1 MVKMKASVSSGN
13 SNSISSSS
21 VGAGASAGAAYG
33 GGDYPRYLADMV
45 RRLEEV
51 NNQLTDRVQKL
62 EREERYREELRNRYE
77 REIKKLRAEI
87 EKLRT
92 PPLVIGT
99 VVDVIDDKRVVVR
112 SSAGP
117 KFVVNYS
124 QSIDPKEAAPGTQV
138 GLSQQSLAVV
148 SVLPS
153 AKDPSV
159 YGMELIESPEVDYN
173 MIGGLNEQ
181 IEEIKEV
188 AELPLTAPEQ
198 FERIGVEP
206 PKGILLTGLP
216 GTGKTLLA
224 KAVANRTSA
233 TFIRVVGSELV
244 QKYIGEGARLVREL
258 FALAKEKAPTILFID
273 ELDAVAARRVEDG
286 TTGEREVQRTMM
298 QLLAEIDGFNPRGD
312 VRIIAATNRPD
323 ILDPAL
329 LRPGRFDRIIEIPVP
344 DREAREK
351 IFRIHTSKMKLGKD
365 VELDTLAALTEN
377 ATGADIKAIST
388 EAGMFAVKRNKKS
401 IEMEEFEQA
410 ITKIIGTEQKSHL
423 YPKETGA
430 MFA

>member
-1 MVKMKASVSSGN
+1 MKASSSGGG
-13 SNSISSSS
+13 
-21 VGAGASAGAAYG
+21 VPYG
-33 GGDYPRYLADMV
+33 DDYSRYLQDKMRQLEEANYLLKE
-45 RRLEEV
+45 RLE
-51 NNQLTDRVQKL
+51 KI
-62 EREERYREELRNRYE
+62 ERDGRYYEGMRIRYE
-77 REIKKLRAEI
+77 REIKKLRTEI
-87 EKLRT
+87 EKLRS
-92 PPLVIGT
+92 PPLIIGT
-99 VVDVIDDKRVVVR
+99 IVDVIDDKRLVVK
-112 SSAGP
+112 SSTGP
-117 KFVVNYS
+117 QFVVSYARF
-124 QSIDPKEAAPGTQV
+124 IDQKEAVPGTQV
-138 GLSQQSLAVV
+138 GLNQQSLAVV

-159 YGMELIESPEVDYN
+159 QGMEVIESPSVDYD

-188 AELPLTAPEQ
+188 VELPLTAPER
-198 FERIGVEP
+198 FERVGVEP
-206 PKGILLTGLP
+206 PKAVLLIGLP

-244 QKYIGEGARLVREL
+244 QKYIGEGARMVREL
-258 FALAKEKAPTILFID
+258 FALAKEKAPSILFID

-312 VRIIAATNRPD
+312 VRIIGATNRPD

-329 LRPGRFDRIIEIPVP
+329 LRPGRFDRIIEIPIP
-344 DREAREK
+344 DRESRKE
-351 IFRIHTSKMKLGKD
+351 IFVIHTSKMKLGKSVD
-365 VELDTLAALTEN
+365 LDNLAAHTEN
-377 ATGADIKAIST
+377 ASGADIKAIST
-388 EAGMFAVKRNKKS
+388 EAGMFAVKKNKKA

-410 ITKIIGTEQKSHL
+410 IKKIMGDEQRSH
-423 YPKETGA
+423 PNVKEMGV

>member
-1 MVKMKASVSSGN
+1 MKASVSSGN
-13 SNSISSSS
+13 SNSSS
-21 VGAGASAGAAYG
+21 VGASAGAAYG

-45 RRLEEV
+45 RRLEEL

-62 EREERYREELRNRYE
+62 EREGMYREELRNRYE

-99 VVDVIDDKRVVVR
+99 VVDVIDDKRIEVR

-138 GLSQQSLAVV
+138 GLNPQSLAVV

-153 AKDPSV
+153 SKDPSV

-173 MIGGLNEQ
+173 MIGGLNKQ
-181 IEEIKEV
+181 IEELKEV

-206 PKGILLTGLP
+206 PKGVLLTGLP

-286 TTGEREVQRTMM
+286 ASGEREVQRTMM

-329 LRPGRFDRIIEIPVP
+329 LRPGRFDRIIEIPAP
-344 DREAREK
+344 DREAREE

-365 VELDTLAALTEN
+365 VELDHLAALTEN
-377 ATGADIKAIST
+377 ATGADIKAIAT
-388 EAGMFAVKRNKKS
+388 EAGMYAVKRNKES

-410 ITKIIGTEQKSHL
+410 ITKMIGNEQKAHL
-423 YPKETGA
+423 YTKETGA

>member
-1 MVKMKASVSSGN
+1 MKT
-13 SNSISSSS
+13 SSSS
-21 VGAGASAGAAYG
+21 GGVSYG
-33 GGDYPRYLADMV
+33 DDYSRYLQDKMRQLEEANYLLKE
-45 RRLEEV
+45 RLE
-51 NNQLTDRVQKL
+51 KI
-62 EREERYREELRNRYE
+62 EREGRYYEGMRIRYE
-77 REIKKLRAEI
+77 REIKNLRTEI
-87 EKLRT
+87 EKLRS

-99 VVDVIDDKRVVVR
+99 IEDVIDDKRVVVR
-112 SSAGP
+112 SSTGP
-117 KFVVNYS
+117 RFVVTYA
-124 QSIDPKEAAPGTQV
+124 QFIDPKKAVPGTQV
-138 GLSQQSLAVV
+138 GLNQQSLAVV

-159 YGMELIESPEVDYN
+159 HGMEVIESPDVDYD

-188 AELPLTAPEQ
+188 VELPLTAPES
-198 FERIGVEP
+198 FERVGVEP
-206 PKGILLTGLP
+206 PRAVLLIGLP

-244 QKYIGEGARLVREL
+244 QKYIGEGARMVREL
-258 FALAKEKAPTILFID
+258 FALAKEKAPSILFID

-298 QLLAEIDGFNPRGD
+298 QLLAEIDGFNLRGD
-312 VRIIAATNRPD
+312 VRIIGVTNRPD

-329 LRPGRFDRIIEIPVP
+329 LRPGRFDRIIEIPIP
-344 DREAREK
+344 DREARKE
-351 IFRIHTSKMKLGKD
+351 IFVIYTSKMKLGKIVD
-365 VELDTLAALTEN
+365 LDNLAAHTEN
-377 ATGADIKAIST
+377 ASGADIKAIAT
-388 EAGMFAVKRNKKS
+388 EAGMFAVKKNKKA

-410 ITKIIGTEQKSHL
+410 IKKIMGDEQRSHL
-423 YPKETGA
+423 NVKEMGV

>member
-1 MVKMKASVSSGN
+1 MKASSSGGG
-13 SNSISSSS
+13 
-21 VGAGASAGAAYG
+21 VPYG
-33 GGDYPRYLADMV
+33 DDYSRYLQDKMRQLEEANYLLKE
-45 RRLEEV
+45 RLE
-51 NNQLTDRVQKL
+51 KI
-62 EREERYREELRNRYE
+62 ERDGRYYEGTRIRYE
-77 REIKKLRAEI
+77 REIKKLRTEI
-87 EKLRT
+87 EKLRS
-92 PPLVIGT
+92 PPLIIGT
-99 VVDVIDDKRVVVR
+99 IVDVIDDKRLVVK
-112 SSAGP
+112 SSTGP
-117 KFVVNYS
+117 QFVVSYARF
-124 QSIDPKEAAPGTQV
+124 IDQKEAVPGTQV
-138 GLSQQSLAVV
+138 GLNQQSLAVV

-159 YGMELIESPEVDYN
+159 QGMEVIESPSVDYD

-188 AELPLTAPEQ
+188 VELPLTAPER
-198 FERIGVEP
+198 FERVGVEP
-206 PKGILLTGLP
+206 PKAVLLIGLP

-244 QKYIGEGARLVREL
+244 QKYIGEGARMVREL
-258 FALAKEKAPTILFID
+258 FALAKEKAPSILFID

-312 VRIIAATNRPD
+312 VRIIGATNRPD

-329 LRPGRFDRIIEIPVP
+329 LRPGRFDRIIEIPIP
-344 DREAREK
+344 DREARKE
-351 IFRIHTSKMKLGKD
+351 IFVIHTSKMKLGKSVD
-365 VELDTLAALTEN
+365 LDNLAAHTEN
-377 ATGADIKAIST
+377 ASGADIKAIST
-388 EAGMFAVKRNKKS
+388 EAGMFAVKKNKKA

-410 ITKIIGTEQKSHL
+410 IKKIMGDEQRSH
-423 YPKETGA
+423 PNVKEMGV

>member
-1 MVKMKASVSSGN
+1 MKASVSSGN
-13 SNSISSSS
+13 SNSSS
-21 VGAGASAGAAYG
+21 VGAGASAAYG

-77 REIKKLRAEI
+77 REIKKLRVEI

-99 VVDVIDDKRVVVR
+99 VVDVIDDKRIVVR

-138 GLSQQSLAVV
+138 GLNPQSLAVV

-206 PKGILLTGLP
+206 PKGVLLTGLP

-258 FALAKEKAPTILFID
+258 FALAKEKAPSILFID

-286 TTGEREVQRTMM
+286 SSGEREVQRTMM

-365 VELDTLAALTEN
+365 VELDHLAALTEN

-388 EAGMFAVKRNKKS
+388 EAGMYAVKRNKKS

-410 ITKIIGTEQKSHL
+410 ITKIRGNEQNPHL
-423 YPKETGA
+423 YAKETGA
-430 MFA
+430 MFG

>member
-1 MVKMKASVSSGN
+1 MKASVSSGN
-13 SNSISSSS
+13 SNRISSSS
-21 VGAGASAGAAYG
+21 VGVGASAGAGAAYG

-99 VVDVIDDKRVVVR
+99 VVDVIDDKRIVVR

-124 QSIDPKEAAPGTQV
+124 QFIDPKEAAPGTQV
-138 GLSQQSLAVV
+138 GLNPQSLAVV

-188 AELPLTAPEQ
+188 VELPLTAPEQ

-206 PKGILLTGLP
+206 PKGVLLTGLP

-224 KAVANRTSA
+224 KAVAHRTSA

-344 DREAREK
+344 DRKAREE

-410 ITKIIGTEQKSHL
+410 ITKIIGDEQKPHL
-423 YPKETGA
+423 YAKETGA

>member
-1 MVKMKASVSSGN
+1 MKASVSSGN
-13 SNSISSSS
+13 SNSSRSSR

-77 REIKKLRAEI
+77 REIKKLKAEI

-99 VVDVIDDKRVVVR
+99 VVDVIDDERIVVR

-138 GLSQQSLAVV
+138 GLNPQSLAVV
-148 SVLPS
+148 SALPS

-159 YGMELIESPEVDYN
+159 YGMELIESPGVDYN

-181 IEEIKEV
+181 IEELKEV

-206 PKGILLTGLP
+206 PKGVLLMGLP

-344 DREAREK
+344 DREAREE

-377 ATGADIKAIST
+377 ATGADIRAIST
-388 EAGMFAVKRNKKS
+388 EAGMYAVKRNKES
-401 IEMEEFEQA
+401 IEMEEFKQA
-410 ITKIIGTEQKSHL
+410 ITKIIGDEHKPHL
-423 YPKETGA
+423 YTKETGA

>member
-1 MVKMKASVSSGN
+1 MKASSSGGG
-13 SNSISSSS
+13 
-21 VGAGASAGAAYG
+21 VPYG
-33 GGDYPRYLADMV
+33 DDYSRYLQDKMRQLEEANYLLKE
-45 RRLEEV
+45 RLE
-51 NNQLTDRVQKL
+51 KI
-62 EREERYREELRNRYE
+62 ERDGRYYEGMRIRYE
-77 REIKKLRAEI
+77 REIKKLRTEI
-87 EKLRT
+87 EKLRS
-92 PPLVIGT
+92 PPLIIGT
-99 VVDVIDDKRVVVR
+99 IVDVIDDKRLVVK
-112 SSAGP
+112 SSTGP
-117 KFVVNYS
+117 QFVVSYARF
-124 QSIDPKEAAPGTQV
+124 IDQKEAVPGTQV
-138 GLSQQSLAVV
+138 GLNQQSLAVV

-159 YGMELIESPEVDYN
+159 QGMEVIESPSVDYD

-188 AELPLTAPEQ
+188 VELPLTAPER
-198 FERIGVEP
+198 FERVGVEP
-206 PKGILLTGLP
+206 PKAVLLIGLP

-244 QKYIGEGARLVREL
+244 QKYIGEGARMVREL
-258 FALAKEKAPTILFID
+258 FALAKEKAPSILFID

-312 VRIIAATNRPD
+312 VRIIGATNRPD

-329 LRPGRFDRIIEIPVP
+329 LRPGRFDRIIEIPIP
-344 DREAREK
+344 DREARKE
-351 IFRIHTSKMKLGKD
+351 IFVIHTSKMKLGKSVD
-365 VELDTLAALTEN
+365 LDNLAAHTEN
-377 ATGADIKAIST
+377 ASGADIKAIST
-388 EAGMFAVKRNKKS
+388 EAGMFAVKKNKNA

-410 ITKIIGTEQKSHL
+410 IKKIMGDEQRSH
-423 YPKETGA
+423 PNVKEMGV